1 MITAGDVRADAHL
14 RRWAVSEVPILCRLA
29 VHGWV
34 VRTDVNASDK
44 IQWLLEKGFL
54 YQRELRHEVFG

>member
-1 MITAGDVRADAHL
+1 M
-14 RRWAVSEVPILCRLA
+14 SEVPILCRLA